1 MADTRL
7 SGGAGNRMSGRCDC
21 GGRLV
26 VWQEAD
32 PDRIRAEHTAT
43 NGVVTGRTWDGRAPL
58 DGEEVAAELRRWYLT
73 VLHPEYGDT
82 AREGQA
88 MVEGAGASASAL
100 RNKNICVTGKVA
112 GYTRDELGAA
122 IARAGGQLHDGVGP
136 YTNLLVVGERPG
148 AIKLREAIRQNLPRM
163 TADWLLRALEAARTA
178 QLAERRAGA
187 AGTARRALND
197 ASPAIRA
204 TAARLAV
211 AGAPETYA
219 VYQTPQEVPTPSAV
233 EIDDLGV
240 VWISQGGRRVGRMA
254 AGVNMAEVMMPRGAP
269 PALAVPAP
277 ASVAR
282 VARPTPVAA
291 VAPAAPAPSLRE
303 RERERRGRRDE

>member
-7 SGGAGNRMSGRCDC
+7 SGGAGNRMGGRCDC

-26 VWQEAD
+26 VWQELA

-43 NGVVTGRTWDGRAPL
+43 NGVVTGRTWDGLAPL
-58 DGEEVAAELRRWYLT
+58 DGEEVATELRRWYLT

-88 MVEGAGASASAL
+88 MVEGAGASANAL

-112 GYTRDELGAA
+112 GYTRAELGAA
-122 IARAGGQLHDGVGP
+122 IARAGGVLHDGVGP

-148 AIKLREAIRQNLPRM
+148 AIKVREAIRQNLPRM

-178 QLAERRAGA
+178 RLAEQRAARGGV
-187 AGTARRALND
+187 AGTARVAVSI
-197 ASPAIRA
+197 APAPPQ
-204 TAARLAV
+204 
-211 AGAPETYA
+211 APTYA

-269 PALAVPAP
+269 PAVAVPAP

-291 VAPAAPAPSLRE
+291 VAPASPAPSLRE